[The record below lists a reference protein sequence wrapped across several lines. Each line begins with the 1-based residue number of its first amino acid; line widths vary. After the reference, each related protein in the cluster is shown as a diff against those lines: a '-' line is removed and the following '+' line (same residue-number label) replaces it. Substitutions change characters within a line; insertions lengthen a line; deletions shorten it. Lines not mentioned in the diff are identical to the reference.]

1 MDIRMLRNFVSLSKS
16 LNFTRAAEEIAIVQP
31 ALSKQIQVIEQE
43 LGVLLFNRTN
53 RKVALT
59 DAGVY
64 FAKECERLLYQ
75 FDIVSHKTAEIGK
88 GKAGEIRIGHA
99 STTMHTILPELMV
112 KTQKEL
118 PLLRIILLEE
128 GNRNIIEML
137 QKRELDLGFGPNIIK
152 IDDVQSK
159 TVYSE
164 NFVLILPENHS
175 FDIHTFKNL
184 GQFANEAFILPP
196 MRAGI
201 GYIESIHQMC
211 KKYDFVPRVVH
222 ESANTS
228 SVLRLVEAGMGIT
241 IEPKSSLK
249 GYNLKVKVI
258 ELKTEAIKSEMQ
270 LLYLKERES
279 ELEGYLRVVGLG

>member
-1 MDIRMLRNFVSLSKS
+1 MDIQILRNFVTLSKS
-16 LNFTRAAEEIAIVQP
+16 LNFTKSAEKIAIVQP

-53 RKVALT
+53 RKVTLT
-59 DAGVY
+59 DAGSY
-64 FAKECERLLYQ
+64 FSKECERLLYQ
-75 FDIVSHKTAEIGK
+75 FDIVQHTTTEIGK
-88 GKAGEIRIGHA
+88 GKAGELRIGHA
-99 STTMHTILPELMV
+99 STTMHTILPDLML
-112 KTQKEL
+112 KSKKEL
-118 PLLRIILLEE
+118 PLLRTILLEE

-152 IDDVQSK
+152 VAGISTK

-164 NFVLILPENHS
+164 NFVLILPESHP
-175 FDIHTFKNL
+175 FDISKFKNL

-196 MRAGI
+196 LRAGI
-201 GYIESIHQMC
+201 GYIESINLMC
-211 KKYDFVPRVVH
+211 KKYDFAPQVVH

-249 GYNLKVKVI
+249 GYDLKVKVI
-258 ELKTEAIKSEMQ
+258 ELSQESTKSEMQ
-270 LLYLKERES
+270 VLYLTEREE
-279 ELEGYLRVVGLG
+279 ELSGYLRMVLG